1 MCSLT
6 TECVLLL
13 QNVLPN
19 AQQRVLLGERERERS
34 SERETEGRRDGGME
48 GRSVCKWERKSARE
62 GESACEG
69 ERARASERARERERE
84 SEKREREARAGEQL
98 YWETKATV
106 TSSSQPRDQPPVCR
120 PTPHSSYTRGYLSH
134 KVSAHDYLSQSN
146 CIYIAHNSRCT
157 QTRPRRHMS
166 RTHP

>member
-19 AQQRVLLGERERERS
+19 AQQRVLVGERERERS

-69 ERARASERARERERE
+69 ERARASERARERE
-84 SEKREREARAGEQL
+84 SERARQSAPGQSTDPYVFL
-98 YWETKATV
+98 FFFDIVFPSKCFFAFTV
-106 TSSSQPRDQPPVCR
+106 TGKRGLCEPLVMTQIVLQKVRMCSLTTECVFLLQNVLPNAQIALQKVPP
-120 PTPHSSYTRGYLSH
+120 L
-134 KVSAHDYLSQSN
+134 
-146 CIYIAHNSRCT
+146 
-157 QTRPRRHMS
+157 
-166 RTHP
+166 